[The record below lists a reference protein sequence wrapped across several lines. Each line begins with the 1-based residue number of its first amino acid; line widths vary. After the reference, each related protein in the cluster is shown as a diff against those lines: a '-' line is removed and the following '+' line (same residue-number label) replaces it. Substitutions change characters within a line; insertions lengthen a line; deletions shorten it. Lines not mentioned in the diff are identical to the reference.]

1 MYKRIVEGLTDF
13 FGISRKEARGALV
26 LMILSFCLI
35 WTPFIFRRAIL
46 PLLPAGAAPVDLAKL
61 DSIAAMLE
69 KEHSRK
75 YKGKGYERK
84 EFKKEEPRPV
94 RLFDFDPNTVSVAEF
109 QDLGVPLFLA
119 KRIEKFR
126 SKGGKFRKKEDL
138 LAIYDFPSDL
148 YQKLQKHIKF
158 AANTVQQ
165 ADKGQDKKSPDTWKK
180 QERRAISAFDI
191 NKADTTELVK
201 LRGIGSKLSLRI
213 IKFRDGLG
221 GFHSTRQY
229 QEIFGLDSVAIA
241 ELNRF
246 AKVLSP
252 VRKLNINEISAED
265 LGRHSYVRNKKL
277 AAIIMNYRSQHGPF
291 RSLEDLRKVKVI
303 DENMLNKLEPYLSF

>member
-35 WTPFIFRRAIL
+35 WTPFIFRRTIL
-46 PLLPAGAAPVDLAKL
+46 PLLPVGAVPVDLAKL

-69 KEHSRK
+69 KDHVRK
-75 YKGKGYERK
+75 YKGKNYERK

-94 RLFDFDPNTVSVAEF
+94 RLFDFDPNTVSIAEF

-119 KRIEKFR
+119 KRIDKFR

-138 LAIYDFPSDL
+138 LTIYDFPSDL

-158 AANTVQQ
+158 SSNTVQQ
-165 ADKGQDKKSPDTWKK
+165 IDKGQDKKSPDAWKK
-180 QERRAISAFDI
+180 PERPAMAVFDI

-221 GFHSTRQY
+221 GFHSTSQY
-229 QEIFGLDSVAIA
+229 QEIFGLDSVAITD
-241 ELNRF
+241 LSRY

-252 VRKLNINEISAED
+252 VKKMNINEVTADE
-265 LGRHSYVRNKKL
+265 LGRHSYMRNKKL
-277 AAIIMNYRSQHGPF
+277 AAIIINYRSQHGPF
-291 RSLEDLRKVKVI
+291 RSLEDLRKVKVM
-303 DENMLNKLEPYLSF
+303 DENILNKLEPYMSF

>member
-1 MYKRIVEGLTDF
+1 M
-13 FGISRKEARGALV
+13 
-26 LMILSFCLI
+26 
-35 WTPFIFRRAIL
+35 L
-46 PLLPAGAAPVDLAKL
+46 PVGAAPVDLKKL

-69 KEHSRK
+69 KDHSRK

-84 EFKKEEPRPV
+84 EFKKEESRPV
-94 RLFDFDPNTVSVAEF
+94 RLFDFDPNTASITEF

-119 KRIEKFR
+119 KRIDKFR
-126 SKGGKFRKKEDL
+126 SKGGKFREKKDL
-138 LAIYDFPSDL
+138 LTIYDFPSDL

-158 AANTVQQ
+158 AAIAENTSHLV
-165 ADKGQDKKSPDTWKK
+165 DKGRVKKNSGAWKK
-180 QERRAISAFDI
+180 PIRPVTAVFDI

-221 GFHSTRQY
+221 GFHSTVQY

-241 ELNRF
+241 ELNRY
-246 AKVLSP
+246 ARVLSP
-252 VRKLNINEISAED
+252 VRKTNINEISAED

-277 AAIIMNYRSQHGPF
+277 AAIIINYRSQHGPF
-291 RSLEDLRKVKVI
+291 RSLDDLRKVKVI
-303 DENMLNKLEPYLSF
+303 DENILNKLEPYLSF